1 MSDTLS
7 ADRQLDLYQAVEI
20 ARVRSDNRYPN
31 LVICPSYERILSHVN
46 VETELAASGEKP
58 AIPIEVRVENISQ
71 LFDTLDPFPFPERD
85 LDRDAEEYITG
96 WARELPRLQPITIV
110 IHLPSSE
117 LAKHDAKTLAGA
129 FNRYFE
135 HRTGVVEREL
145 KEMFRVGRVALL
157 IGLSVLAVCLTANQI
172 LAGRFGTTPLA
183 RFIEESLII
192 LGWVANWKPI
202 EIFLY
207 DWWPLVRRR
216 NLYRRLEAAAVQLK
230 PYDRGRSA
238 P

>member
-1 MSDTLS
+1 M
-7 ADRQLDLYQAVEI
+7 
-20 ARVRSDNRYPN
+20 
-31 LVICPSYERILSHVN
+31 
-46 VETELAASGEKP
+46 AASGEKP

-71 LFDTLDPFPFPERD
+71 LFDTLDPFPFPDRD
-85 LDRDAEEYITG
+85 LDRDAEEYIAG

-110 IHLPSSE
+110 IHLPESE
-117 LAKHDAKTLAGA
+117 LAKHDANILAGA

-135 HRTGVVEREL
+135 YRTGVVAREL

-157 IGLSVLAVCLTANQI
+157 IGLSVLAVCLTASQI
-172 LAGRFGTTPLA
+172 LAGRFGATPLA

-216 NLYRRLEAAAVQLK
+216 NLYRRLAAAAVQLK